1 MNETIDINQKKQLL
15 TVQNLNLTRGT
26 FQLKDISFSVNPEE
40 ILAIIGKTGSGKTL
54 LLESIAGF
62 QKPDSGK
69 ILLREHSLED
79 YSLQERKL
87 GYLYQEY
94 CLFPHMTARENIA
107 YGLKM
112 QKRPKKEIA
121 EHVEKLAEELE
132 ITSILDQYPDTLSGG
147 EQQRV
152 ALARALSI
160 EPELLLLDEPF
171 SSLDPVTKQ
180 KLYGLIKK
188 INTRHACTI
197 VFVTHDFYEAQNL
210 ANRTGILINGCLRGI
225 VDSDKLFTSNWDD
238 DVNYFLGK
246 RAHHDK
252 KRIV

>member
-1 MNETIDINQKKQLL
+1 MNETIDINPKRQLL

-26 FQLKDISFSVNPEE
+26 FQLKDIFFSVYSNE

-69 ILLREHSLED
+69 ILLREQSLED
-79 YSLQERKL
+79 YSLQECKL

-112 QKRPKKEIA
+112 QKRPKKEITKR
-121 EHVEKLAEELE
+121 VEALAEELE
-132 ITSILDQYPDTLSGG
+132 ITSILNQYPDTLSGG

-171 SSLDPVTKQ
+171 SSLDPVTKK
-180 KLYGLIKK
+180 KLYGLIKE
-188 INTRHACTI
+188 INTQHTCTI

-210 ANRTGILINGCLRGI
+210 ADRTGVLINGRLRGI
-225 VDSDKLFTSNWDD
+225 VDSDKLFTSNWDEE
-238 DVNYFLGK
+238 VHYFLGK
-246 RAHHDK
+246 
-252 KRIV
+252 

>member
-1 MNETIDINQKKQLL
+1 MNVHIDINSQKELL
-15 TVQNLNLTRGT
+15 LVQNLTLTRGN
-26 FQLKDISFSVNPEE
+26 FQLQNVSFSVYCNE

-62 QKPDSGK
+62 QNLDSGH
-69 ILLREHSLED
+69 ILLHERPLDE

-94 CLFPHMTARENIA
+94 CLFPHMTARENIS

-112 QKRPKKEIA
+112 QKRSKKEIA
-121 EHVEKLAEELE
+121 ERVEKIAAELE
-132 ITSILDQYPDTLSGG
+132 ITSILEQYPDTLSGG

-188 INTRHACTI
+188 INEQHMCTI
-197 VFVTHDFYEAQNL
+197 VFVTHDFSEAQNL
-210 ANRTGILINGCLRGI
+210 ADRTGILIHGRLRGI
-225 VDSDKLFTSNWDD
+225 VDSNNLFTSEWDE

-246 RAHHDK
+246 
-252 KRIV
+252 

>member
-1 MNETIDINQKKQLL
+1 MGENIDANSESQLL
-15 TVQNLNLTRGT
+15 RVQNLNLTKGS
-26 FQLKDISFSVNPEE
+26 FQLKDVSFCVYPRE

-62 QKPDSGK
+62 QKPDSGN
-69 ILLREHSLED
+69 ILLRQNALEK
-79 YSLQERKL
+79 YSLQERKI

-94 CLFPHMTARENIA
+94 CLFPHMTARDNIS

-112 QKRPKKEIA
+112 QKRPRKEIS
-121 EHVEKLAEELE
+121 ERVEKLADELE
-132 ITSILDQYPDTLSGG
+132 ITSILEQYPATLSGG

-180 KLYGLIKK
+180 KLYGLIRK
-188 INTRHACTI
+188 INKQHGCTI
-197 VFVTHDFYEAQNL
+197 IFVTHDFCEAQNL
-210 ANRTGILINGCLRGI
+210 ADRTGVLINGCLRGI
-225 VDSDKLFTSNWDD
+225 VKSSNLFTWDWEE

-246 RAHHDK
+246 
-252 KRIV
+252 

>member
-1 MNETIDINQKKQLL
+1 MNETININPNRQLL

-26 FQLKDISFSVNPEE
+26 FRLKDISFSVNSEE

-69 ILLREHSLED
+69 ILLREQSLED

-112 QKRPKKEIA
+112 QKLHKKEIT
-121 EHVEKLAEELE
+121 ERVEKLAEELE

-188 INTRHACTI
+188 INTQHACTI

-210 ANRTGILINGCLRGI
+210 SDRTGVLINGCLRGL
-225 VDSDKLFTSNWDD
+225 VDSDKLFTSNWDE
-238 DVNYFLGK
+238 DVNHFLGK
-246 RAHHDK
+246 REHHDK

>member
-1 MNETIDINQKKQLL
+1 MNETIDINPKKQLL
-15 TVQNLNLTRGT
+15 TAQNLNLTRGT
-26 FQLKDISFSVNPEE
+26 FQLKDISFSVYSNE

-62 QKPDSGK
+62 QKLDSGK

-112 QKRPKKEIA
+112 QKRPKKEITKR
-121 EHVEKLAEELE
+121 VEALAEELE
-132 ITSILDQYPDTLSGG
+132 ITSILNQYPDTLSGG

-180 KLYGLIKK
+180 KLYRLIKK
-188 INTRHACTI
+188 INTQHACTI

-210 ANRTGILINGCLRGI
+210 SDRTGVLINGCLRGI
-225 VDSDKLFTSNWDD
+225 VDSDKLFTSNWDE

-246 RAHHDK
+246 REHHDQ

>member
-1 MNETIDINQKKQLL
+1 MNETIDINPKKQLL

-26 FQLKDISFSVNPEE
+26 FQLKDISFSVYSNE

-62 QKPDSGK
+62 QKLDSGK

-94 CLFPHMTARENIA
+94 CLFQHMTARENIA
-107 YGLKM
+107 YGLK
-112 QKRPKKEIA
+112 
-121 EHVEKLAEELE
+121 
-132 ITSILDQYPDTLSGG
+132 IL
-147 EQQRV
+147 
-152 ALARALSI
+152 
-160 EPELLLLDEPF
+160 
-171 SSLDPVTKQ
+171 
-180 KLYGLIKK
+180 
-188 INTRHACTI
+188 
-197 VFVTHDFYEAQNL
+197 
-210 ANRTGILINGCLRGI
+210 LINGCLRGI
-225 VDSDKLFTSNWDD
+225 VDSDKLFTSNWDE

-246 RAHHDK
+246 REHHDQ

>member
-1 MNETIDINQKKQLL
+1 MNETIDINPKKQLL

-26 FQLKDISFSVNPEE
+26 FQLEDISFSVYSNE
-40 ILAIIGKTGSGKTL
+40 ILAIIGKTDSGKTL

-62 QKPDSGK
+62 QKLDSGK

-94 CLFPHMTARENIA
+94 CLFPHMTAWKTCFN
-107 YGLKM
+107 GLKM
-112 QKRPKKEIA
+112 QKRQKRKLPTCRA
-121 EHVEKLAEELE
+121 LAEELE
-132 ITSILDQYPDTLSGG
+132 ITSILNQYPDTLSGG

-171 SSLDPVTKQ
+171 SSLDPVTKK
-180 KLYGLIKK
+180 KLYGLIKE
-188 INTRHACTI
+188 INTQHTCTI
-197 VFVTHDFYEAQNL
+197 VFVTHDFYEA
-210 ANRTGILINGCLRGI
+210 AESCRPYRG
-225 VDSDKLFTSNWDD
+225 SDQWMFARNC
-238 DVNYFLGK
+238 
-246 RAHHDK
+246 R
-252 KRIV
+252 

>member
-1 MNETIDINQKKQLL
+1 MNKTIDEHPKKTLL

-26 FQLKDISFSVNPEE
+26 FQLKDISFSVYSNE

-62 QKPDSGK
+62 QKLDSGK

-112 QKRPKKEIA
+112 RKHHKKEIT
-121 EHVEKLAEELE
+121 ERVEKLAEELE
-132 ITSILDQYPDTLSGG
+132 ITSILNQYPDTLSGG

-180 KLYGLIKK
+180 KLYGLIKE
-188 INTRHACTI
+188 INTQHTCTI

-210 ANRTGILINGCLRGI
+210 ADRTSILINGRLRGI
-225 VDSDKLFTSNWDD
+225 VDNDKLFTSNWDEE
-238 DVNYFLGK
+238 VHYFFGK
-246 RAHHDK
+246 REHHDK

>member
-1 MNETIDINQKKQLL
+1 M
-15 TVQNLNLTRGT
+15 TVQNLNLTKGSFRL
-26 FQLKDISFSVNPEE
+26 QNISFSVYANE
-40 ILAIIGKTGSGKTL
+40 ILSIIGKTGSGKTL

-62 QKPDSGK
+62 HKLDSGH
-69 ILLREHSLED
+69 ILLHEKPMES

-87 GYLYQEY
+87 GYLYQDY
-94 CLFPHMTARENIA
+94 CLFPHMTARENIS

-112 QKRPKKEIA
+112 QKRSKKEIIERV
-121 EHVEKLAEELE
+121 EHLANELE
-132 ITSILDQYPDTLSGG
+132 ITAILQQYPATLSGG

-160 EPELLLLDEPF
+160 EPKLLLLDEPF

-180 KLYGLIKK
+180 KLYELIKK
-188 INTRHACTI
+188 INAQHECTI

-210 ANRTGILINGCLRGI
+210 ADRTGVLINGCLRGI
-225 VDSDKLFTSNWDD
+225 VDSQTLFTTTWDD

-246 RAHHDK
+246 
-252 KRIV
+252 

>member
-1 MNETIDINQKKQLL
+1 
-15 TVQNLNLTRGT
+15 
-26 FQLKDISFSVNPEE
+26 
-40 ILAIIGKTGSGKTL
+40 
-54 LLESIAGF
+54 
-62 QKPDSGK
+62 
-69 ILLREHSLED
+69 
-79 YSLQERKL
+79 
-87 GYLYQEY
+87 
-94 CLFPHMTARENIA
+94 
-107 YGLKM
+107 M
-112 QKRPKKEIA
+112 QKRPKKEITKR
-121 EHVEKLAEELE
+121 VEALAEELE
-132 ITSILDQYPDTLSGG
+132 ITSILNQYPDTLSGG

-188 INTRHACTI
+188 INTQHACTT

-210 ANRTGILINGCLRGI
+210 ADRTGVLINGCLRGI
-225 VDSDKLFTSNWDD
+225 VDSDKLFTSNWDE

-246 RAHHDK
+246 REHHDK

>member
-1 MNETIDINQKKQLL
+1 
-15 TVQNLNLTRGT
+15 
-26 FQLKDISFSVNPEE
+26 
-40 ILAIIGKTGSGKTL
+40 
-54 LLESIAGF
+54 
-62 QKPDSGK
+62 
-69 ILLREHSLED
+69 
-79 YSLQERKL
+79 
-87 GYLYQEY
+87 
-94 CLFPHMTARENIA
+94 
-107 YGLKM
+107 M

-121 EHVEKLAEELE
+121 KRVETLAEELE
-132 ITSILDQYPDTLSGG
+132 ITSILNQYPDTLSGG

-188 INTRHACTI
+188 INIQHACTI

-210 ANRTGILINGCLRGI
+210 ADRTGILINGCLRGI
-225 VDSDKLFTSNWDD
+225 VDSDKLFTSNWDE

-246 RAHHDK
+246 REHHDK

>member
-1 MNETIDINQKKQLL
+1 MSENIDANSESQLL
-15 TVQNLNLTRGT
+15 RVQNLNLTKGS
-26 FQLKDISFSVNPEE
+26 FQLKDVSFCVYPRE

-62 QKPDSGK
+62 QKPDSGN
-69 ILLREHSLED
+69 IFLRQNALEK
-79 YSLQERKL
+79 YSLQERKI

-94 CLFPHMTARENIA
+94 CLFPHMTARDNIS

-112 QKRPKKEIA
+112 QKQPRKEIS
-121 EHVEKLAEELE
+121 ERVEKIADELE
-132 ITSILDQYPDTLSGG
+132 ITAILEQYPATLSGG

-180 KLYGLIKK
+180 KLYGLIRK
-188 INTRHACTI
+188 INKQHGCTI
-197 VFVTHDFYEAQNL
+197 IFVTHDFGEAQNL
-210 ANRTGILINGCLRGI
+210 ADRTGVLINGCLRGI
-225 VDSDKLFTSNWDD
+225 VKSSNLFTWDWEE

-246 RAHHDK
+246 
-252 KRIV
+252 